1 MDVRRDTGRT
11 TRIRR
16 HLLVAG
22 VLAFVALAAAALWL
36 INRPPAVSAADI
48 WAGTVLQGELLAEVS
63 ASGQLVAPEIRA
75 VTNRSAGVVERVR
88 VLPGAEVEPDTALID
103 MSSPELL
110 DNLARARWK
119 VAAARADATRQRVET
134 ANEILQLEA
143 AVATAEADYLGD
155 RMELEAF
162 AELELDQVVSALEVE
177 RKRLRVEALHR
188 RLQSEQA
195 RLARFDELRAAR
207 EEATAAQLA
216 EYDPE
221 VKQLEARVVALAV
234 SAGIRGVVQEVNV
247 EEGQQLSAGEA
258 VARIVNPEVL
268 IARLRVPERRA
279 GELAVGMPARIEIGR
294 NIMEG
299 RIERIDP
306 TVRERRVEVDVTL
319 PDSRPGNLRPELTV
333 NARIEVERLED
344 VAYMPRPPWAQPDST
359 ATAFVMNGNRAVR
372 RELRFGSASNTEI
385 EVLEGLA
392 PGEQVILTDM
402 ERWQA
407 HERLRIR

>member
-195 RLARFDELRAAR
+195 RLARFEELRAAR

-216 EYDPE
+216 EYEAE